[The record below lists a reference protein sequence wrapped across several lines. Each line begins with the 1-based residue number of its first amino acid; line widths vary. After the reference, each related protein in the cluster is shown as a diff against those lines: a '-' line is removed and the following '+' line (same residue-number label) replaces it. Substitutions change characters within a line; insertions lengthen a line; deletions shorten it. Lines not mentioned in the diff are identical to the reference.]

1 MKMIIKKN
9 NIYKKNNIKN
19 IFILFLL
26 MTFFKKCKIKINKM
40 KLKIN

>member
-1 MKMIIKKN
+1 MIIKHKKT
-9 NIYKKNNIKN
+9 IYKKNNIKN